1 MMHKSLATIESP
13 EFINLQPLE
22 INPLMSSCEIKVL
35 YLGEN
40 RNHSYITKE
49 VATDMA
55 KTLRGAPIVGYFKE
69 EVGDFRDHGDRVIM
83 DEEGIKF
90 ECMTK
95 PYGFVAPDAKVWFQ
109 KFEDTDEFGNVET
122 REYLMTT
129 GYLWTGQY
137 EEAKLAVEEGRPQ
150 SMELDVETLDGHWST
165 NHKTGMD
172 FFIINDAIFSK
183 LCILGDD
190 VEPCFEGASVTA
202 PEVSTTFSKMDDN
215 FKNTLYT
222 MMQDLKFALEGGKN
236 MDMEQNVVTEE
247 VVEETAV
254 ESNEEVVESVE
265 TEETPATEFDSLAR
279 DVTPVVEEI
288 PVVEET
294 TVVEETEEVIEE
306 TVEEEITEE
315 ETEVEAEEI
324 TEEVVEEEI
333 VEEVSEEI
341 IEEPVIEEEILEN
354 NDNSEQS
361 ISVEN
366 EEYVEA
372 TQSSQENFAK
382 SNDEEK
388 ENDEDKDEE
397 SNEDESDT
405 DADDNKDDEEDKE
418 DYKKDEEEKSKC
430 SLEDKYSALQAEYEE
445 LSSKYEALV
454 EFKNQVENEKKDAL
468 INSFYMLS
476 DEDKAEVIENK
487 ANYSLDDIEA
497 KLSVICVRKKVNFDL
512 DDTSKNDNTV
522 EEENVMTY
530 SLSNN
535 DMSSTPAWITA
546 LKNTRDNRK

>member
-69 EVGDFRDHGDRVIM
+69 EAGDFRDHGDRIIM
-83 DEEGIKF
+83 DDEGIKF

-165 NHKTGMD
+165 NNKTGMD

-183 LCILGDD
+183 LCILGED

-202 PEVSTTFSKMDDN
+202 PEVSTSFTKIDDD

-236 MDMEQNVVTEE
+236 MDMEQNL
-247 VVEETAV
+247 VVEETIEEVVA
-254 ESNEEVVESVE
+254 ENNEEVVE
-265 TEETPATEFDSLAR
+265 TEETPATEFDSIKR
-279 DVTPVVEEI
+279 DEETVEPVIEE
-288 PVVEET
+288 VAETTVEET
-294 TVVEETEEVIEE
+294 PAAEEEVVEEE
-306 TVEEEITEE
+306 TVEEP
-315 ETEVEAEEI
+315 EVEV
-324 TEEVVEEEI
+324 EEVVEEEI
-333 VEEVSEEI
+333 SEE
-341 IEEPVIEEEILEN
+341 EN
-354 NDNSEQS
+354 LTDDDNSEQS
-361 ISVEN
+361 ITAET
-366 EEYVEA
+366 EECIEA
-372 TQSSQENFAK
+372 TLSSQENFAK
-382 SNDEEK
+382 SDDEEKDEDKEDTDEESNDEETDT
-388 ENDEDKDEE
+388 DEDKDDKDEKKKYSLLEE
-397 SNEDESDT
+397 SYNT
-405 DADDNKDDEEDKE
+405 
-418 DYKKDEEEKSKC
+418 
-430 SLEDKYSALQAEYEE
+430 LQAEYAE
-445 LSSKYEALV
+445 LNSKYEALV
-454 EFKNQVENEKKDAL
+454 EFKNQVDNEKKDAL

-476 DEDKAEVIENK
+476 DEDKQEVIENK

-530 SLSNN
+530 NLSGN
-535 DMSSTPAWITA
+535 DMASTPAWITA